1 MLRVRG
7 LTKSFSGFRALSGVD
22 FVAERGCV
30 TAVIGPNGAGK
41 TTLFNVLT
49 GHLKPDGGRVLF
61 KETDITGTRPHRI
74 FRLGIAR
81 SFQLTN
87 IFNSLSVLENVQVAL
102 LSQAGGSASLS
113 RGLLRECAVRAE
125 ELLRRAGLA
134 GYAEETAGRLSYG
147 DQKLLE
153 ISMALAGRPE
163 LLLLDEPTAGMSPE
177 ETAATAAL
185 IRRLPGEGVTVL
197 FTEHDMDLVFGLA
210 GHIVVLHQGSC
221 IAQGPPAQVRGDAV
235 VQKAYLGVEG

>member
-1 MLRVRG
+1 MLRVEG
-7 LTKSFSGFRALSGVD
+7 LTRSFSGFRALAGVD
-22 FVAERGCV
+22 FQVEAGGV

-49 GHLKPDGGRVLF
+49 GHLKPDSGRILF
-61 KETDITGTRPHRI
+61 KNTDIAGARPHKV

-87 IFNSLSVLENVQVAL
+87 VFNRLTVMENVQVAL
-102 LSQAGGSASLS
+102 LSREGRSGSLS
-113 RGLLRECAVRAE
+113 RGAQAQCAARARELLGRVGLDGCAE
-125 ELLRRAGLA
+125 EM
-134 GYAEETAGRLSYG
+134 AGRLSYG

-177 ETAATAAL
+177 ETAATAGL
-185 IRRLPGEGVTVL
+185 IDRLRGEGVTVL

-210 GHIVVLHQGSC
+210 DKIVVLHQGCC
-221 IAQGPPAQVRGDAV
+221 IAQGAPGEVREDAL
-235 VQKAYLGVEG
+235 VQKAYLGVEA

>member
-1 MLRVRG
+1 VLRVEGITR
-7 LTKSFSGFRALSGVD
+7 SFSGFRALAGVGFD
-22 FVAERGCV
+22 AERGRV

-49 GHLKPDGGRVLF
+49 GHLKPDGGRILF
-61 KETDITGTRPHRI
+61 QNNNIAGAKPHQV
-74 FRLGIAR
+74 FRLGVAR

-87 IFNSLSVLENVQVAL
+87 VFNRLTVLENVQVAL
-102 LSQAGGSASLS
+102 LSRAGRSGSLS
-113 RGLLRECAVRAE
+113 RGSLSECAARAR
-125 ELLRRAGLA
+125 ELLDRVGLDGWAGQN
-134 GYAEETAGRLSYG
+134 AGRLSYG

-153 ISMALAGRPE
+153 IGMALAGRPE

-177 ETAATAAL
+177 ETAATAGL

-210 GHIVVLHQGSC
+210 DKIVVLNQGLC
-221 IAQGPPAQVRGDAV
+221 IAQGPPDEVRAIAA
-235 VQKAYLGVEG
+235 VQKAYLGVEA